1 MWAYI
6 SRRMCICALIRRVCV
21 GCGAA
26 VALLGVS
33 ACVCFCWVLASV
45 SRDRSLAYPSS
56 PRRSRRGGHSKQT
69 QNSHPHAYTLFGGM
83 PIADLRWGRCG
94 LQMPQTHACTHTHAP
109 FPSSEAAK
117 THSDSSEAEPPPCS
131 MELPSLPHTHKYTFS
146 CSLYQLIFYLMAACI
161 LELMFSPSVFDSLSF
176 SRSAIS
182 VSPCSLG
189 LVILSFPL
197 CSSRWLLWITA
208 VAFAFVRFHSTCRV
222 SGLFCQINWTCD
234 SVSFSFKPCFCPV
247 VVL

>member
-1 MWAYI
+1 MGWAGIFSHRNGRLKCTTHDRTGERSQVASRSGSQKQWCLYHYHESQDCFIWFYMVRVRVCICTFVYVSVYIEKDVHMCSYPSCVCRLWSGCCI
-6 SRRMCICALIRRVCV
+6 SRCVCMCVF
-21 GCGAA
+21 
-26 VALLGVS
+26 LLGPS
-33 ACVCFCWVLASV
+33 ICV

-69 QNSHPHAYTLFGGM
+69 QNSHPHAYTLFGAM

-146 CSLYQLIFYLMAACI
+146 RSLSHLIFYLRAA
-161 LELMFSPSVFDSLSF
+161 
-176 SRSAIS
+176 S
-182 VSPCSLG
+182 VS
-189 LVILSFPL
+189 
-197 CSSRWLLWITA
+197 
-208 VAFAFVRFHSTCRV
+208 
-222 SGLFCQINWTCD
+222 
-234 SVSFSFKPCFCPV
+234 
-247 VVL
+247 

>member
-1 MWAYI
+1 MGGHILTPKRPVEMHYTRMNRRKEPSSIQKRKPETMVFISLSRVTGLLHLVLPGVGACLHLHFRVCERIYREGCAYVLL
-6 SRRMCICALIRRVCV
+6 SVVCVCV

-26 VALLGVS
+26 VAFLGVS
-33 ACVCFCWVLASV
+33 ACVFLLSPSVCV

-146 CSLYQLIFYLMAACI
+146 CSLSHLIFYLMVA
-161 LELMFSPSVFDSLSF
+161 
-176 SRSAIS
+176 S
-182 VSPCSLG
+182 VS
-189 LVILSFPL
+189 
-197 CSSRWLLWITA
+197 
-208 VAFAFVRFHSTCRV
+208 
-222 SGLFCQINWTCD
+222 
-234 SVSFSFKPCFCPV
+234 
-247 VVL
+247 